1 MEKYDDL
8 KRVLSNST
16 MVVTFKKQNGE
27 ERVMRCTLQEGIIP
41 PATRID
47 ESPWATT
54 DPLSQKKV
62 RAVNKEVLPVW
73 DVEKEQWRSFRLD
86 SITNIEQAT

>member
-8 KRVLSNST
+8 KRVLANST

-41 PATRID
+41 PATK
-47 ESPWATT
+47 T

-62 RAVNKEVLPVW
+62 RAVNKEVMPVW

-86 SITNIEQAT
+86 SIINIEQAT